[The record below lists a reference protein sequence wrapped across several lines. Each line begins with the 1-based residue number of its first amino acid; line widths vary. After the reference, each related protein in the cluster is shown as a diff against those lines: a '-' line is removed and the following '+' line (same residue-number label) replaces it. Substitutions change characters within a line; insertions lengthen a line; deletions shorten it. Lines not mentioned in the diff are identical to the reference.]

1 MRKIA
6 LISDHASPLALTGGV
21 DSGGQNIYVAAIA
34 RQLARRGVAV
44 DVFTR
49 RDNALHPE
57 IVRWHD
63 GVRVVHVPAG
73 PARHVPKE
81 SLLPWMADFGEVLL
95 EFMRR
100 EVRTGARPYDL
111 IHANFFMS
119 GLAAR
124 RVVQC
129 LGLPLVMTFH
139 ALGRVRRRFLGER
152 DRFPDARFAI
162 EEELVRTADR
172 IVAECPQDR
181 LDLISLY
188 QADPQRID
196 IVPCGFDPAELAPID
211 KAEARNRLGWPQRR
225 FVILQLGRLV
235 PRKGIDNLIR
245 ALALL
250 KRERGVNARLYIVGG
265 DSAAPNCG
273 ATPEIGRL
281 TDIARAAGVS
291 GQVQFVG
298 RRGRP
303 HLRQL
308 YSAADVFV
316 TTPWYEPFGI
326 TAVEAMAC
334 GVPVIATAVGGL
346 RTTVVDGETGYLV
359 QPDAPAML
367 AARLAT
373 IAAHPRAR
381 DILGEAGRQRANRLY
396 TWAHVCDSLCEVYQ
410 RACGSAGDGAVRVD
424 HERAREHAAVG
435 APAEAAGELA
445 PAMNDAVDAVDAI
458 DAIDAI
464 DAADPAPRMGP
475 RARQHAAV
483 RVRACL

>member
-6 LISDHASPLALTGGV
+6 LISDHASPLALTGGI

-34 RQLARRGVAV
+34 RHLARRGVAV
-44 DVFTR
+44 DVYTR
-49 RDNALHPE
+49 RDDPTLPE
-57 IVRWHD
+57 TVLWHD
-63 GVRVVHVPAG
+63 GVRVIHVPAG
-73 PARHVPKE
+73 PARHIPKE
-81 SLLPWMADFGEVLL
+81 DIMPWMDDFGRWVLD
-95 EFMRR
+95 FMRCGGR
-100 EVRTGARPYDL
+100 AAAVAQAGGGVAPGKARAESLRPDL

-124 RVVQC
+124 RVVQR

-139 ALGRVRRRFLGER
+139 ALGRVRRRFLGEG

-162 EEELVRTADR
+162 EDELVRHADR

-188 QADPQRID
+188 GADPRRID
-196 IVPCGFDPAELAPID
+196 IVPCGFDPAELAPVD
-211 KAEARNRLGWPQRR
+211 QAEARSRLGWPQRR

-250 KRERGVNARLYIVGG
+250 KSEHGVAARLYIVGG
-265 DSAAPNCG
+265 ESAAPNSG
-273 ATPEIGRL
+273 VTPEIGRL
-281 TDIARAAGVS
+281 EGIARAAGVP

-298 RRGRP
+298 RRGRQQ
-303 HLRQL
+303 LRQL

-346 RTTVVDGETGYLV
+346 RTTVVDGVTGYLV
-359 QPDAPAML
+359 EPDAPAML
-367 AARLAT
+367 AARLAG
-373 IAAHPRAR
+373 IARQPRAR
-381 DILGEAGRQRANRLY
+381 QVLGEAGRQRANRLY
-396 TWAHVCDSLCEVYQ
+396 TWTQVCDRLCEVYA
-410 RACGSAGDGAVRVD
+410 RACAEGGALVD
-424 HERAREHAAVG
+424 ALDVSLTD
-435 APAEAAGELA
+435 AAGRRMPATPGLA
-445 PAMNDAVDAVDAI
+445 
-458 DAIDAI
+458 
-464 DAADPAPRMGP
+464 DAA
-475 RARQHAAV
+475 
-483 RVRACL
+483 CL